1 MNDGLRGRLAVG
13 AAFNELAVLPAGF
26 PLPHPLDFDW
36 RFTEPT
42 VTNLWNLARELVGMN
57 ERIAMLGAPSLARR
71 AMEMPVWK
79 GPVLSLDSNA
89 MEGVDSPARVDV
101 IHFNISQEIPSRP
114 EAALVV
120 SDPPW
125 YEEELLSFLWCAT
138 ALCRVGG
145 YIVVSIPPLDT
156 RPGIADER
164 LRIER
169 AAESFGL
176 RPMRIV
182 PSAVQYE
189 TPFFEANAMRAAGS
203 SRPVDWR
210 RGDLALYV
218 RVSPLLG
225 PRPPLPIRE
234 CWTERI
240 VGHSRIRVR
249 RQTAGSGDP
258 VLHSIV
264 PGDVLPTVS
273 RRDPRRAH
281 ADVWTSGNRV
291 FRCSGTEALLQI
303 LDAFVNNT
311 DITKPLALQSRQSL
325 SHAERFRANVAA
337 YQLLNVVKCER
348 SEFRA
353 HIATVR
359 AQRKLDPESHPT
371 IAYPRAGRRLVG

>member
-1 MNDGLRGRLAVG
+1 MSDGLRLRGRPVVG
-13 AAFNELAVLPAGF
+13 RAGNLPLDLPADF

-42 VTNLWNLARELVGMN
+42 VTSLWNLAHELVGK
-57 ERIAMLGAPSLARR
+57 EQRITLLGAPSLARR
-71 AMEMPVWK
+71 AMETPVWN

-89 MEGVDSPARVDV
+89 MEGADSSGRVEV
-101 IHFNISQEIPSRP
+101 IHFDIAQAIPTRP
-114 EAALVV
+114 DAALVV

-145 YIVVSIPPLDT
+145 CIVMSIPPLDT

-169 AAESFGL
+169 AVQTFGL
-176 RPMRIV
+176 RAMRIIS
-182 PSAVQYE
+182 SAVQYE

-218 RVSPLLG
+218 RVSPVLG
-225 PRPPLPIRE
+225 PRPPATIRE
-234 CWTERI
+234 DWTERI
-240 VGHSRIRVR
+240 VGHSRVRIRK
-249 RQTAGSGDP
+249 QTAGSGDP

-264 PGDVLPTVS
+264 PGDILPTVS

-281 ADVWTSGNRV
+281 ADVWTSGNRI
-291 FRCSGTEALLQI
+291 FCCSGTETLLQI
-303 LDAFVNNT
+303 LDAFVHNT
-311 DITKPLALQSRQSL
+311 DITKPLAQHSRQSL
-325 SHAERFRANVAA
+325 FHAERFRAHLAA

-348 SEFRA
+348 REFRE
-353 HIATVR
+353 HIAIVR
-359 AQRKLDPESHPT
+359 AQRKLGPESDS
-371 IAYPRAGRRLVG
+371 AVARRLAG